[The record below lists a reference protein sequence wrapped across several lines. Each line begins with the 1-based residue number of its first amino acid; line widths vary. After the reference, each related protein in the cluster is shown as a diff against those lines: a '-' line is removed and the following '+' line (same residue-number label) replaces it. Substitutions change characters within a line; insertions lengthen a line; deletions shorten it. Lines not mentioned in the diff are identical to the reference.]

1 MSHCRRCETELAH
14 CHGTLVRHDDGI
26 WECTAD
32 QGAGVAGCV
41 GDVEAHDFVI
51 GCAEAW
57 AGCCAESFA
66 LPAVWAQSA

>member
-14 CHGTLVRHDDGI
+14 CHGTLVRHDDGT
-26 WECTAD
+26 WECSAG
-32 QGAGVAGCV
+32 GAAGGCG

-57 AGCCAESFA
+57 PGCCTEPLA
-66 LPAVWAQSA
+66 PPMVWARSA